1 MSVTPFLMLEALAD
15 DRRRDMKATAGARRR
30 NRRLPEIDLRANGD
44 VVRSGL
50 LARFR
55 HAPVS

>member
-15 DRRRDMKATAGARRR
+15 DRRRDLKATAGARRR
-30 NRRLPEIDLRANGD
+30 NRRTPELDLHANTD
-44 VVRSGL
+44 VVRAGL

-55 HAPVS
+55 HTRAA